1 MTDSVFAPAT
11 PDVTPVVAPVEAP
24 VAPAPVATPD
34 TLFADQLAGI
44 KNPDGLQK
52 YASVGDALTGAAN
65 AQTYIAQLQEQLATA
80 QAAADKAVNQQ
91 EIMDALKPTTPE
103 TVIPAV
109 TGLGE
114 EDAAAL
120 FAKLMNDQKV
130 QTTNESNERDVS
142 SAVIAQYGDKAK
154 EVMVAKAAQL
164 GVTME
169 YLQDVSRTSP
179 AAAKQLLGLSSTAP
193 TALPTGGSIN
203 PTALQQQVP
212 DAPARTF
219 KMTGHGSKD
228 LMAEWNRNAAIVA
241 AKYK

>member
-11 PDVTPVVAPVEAP
+11 PDAAPVVAPVEAP

-65 AQTYIAQLQEQLATA
+65 AQSYITQLQEQLATA
-80 QAAADKAVNQQ
+80 KAEAAKAVSQQ
-91 EIMDALKPTTPE
+91 EIMDALKPTEPE

-109 TGLGE
+109 AGLGE

-120 FAKLMNDQKV
+120 FTKMMADREV
-130 QTTNESNERDVS
+130 QSTNETNERDVS
-142 SAVIAQYGDKAK
+142 SAVVAQYGDKAK
-154 EVMVAKAAQL
+154 EVMVAKAAEL
-164 GVTME
+164 GMTVE
-169 YLQDVSRTSP
+169 GIQNISRQSP
-179 AAAKQLLGLSSTAP
+179 AAAKQLLGLTSKVPVT
-193 TALPTGGSIN
+193 LPTDGNIN
-203 PTALQQQVP
+203 AAALGQHGVVE
-212 DAPARTF
+212 PARTF
-219 KMTGHGSKD
+219 KMTGHGSSD
-228 LMAEWNRNAAIVA
+228 LANEWERNAAIVL